1 MRINNVVKFT
11 GVALA
16 GLLALTACGSNEST
30 TAAGSESSPSSSASA
45 SSSASPSASASE
57 SGDAG
62 TSSGAYKAASWALPI
77 TDAGQKLGSIK
88 GESFNVDIF
97 QVATDVAQQ
106 GQHVRGQGNQ
116 GEPAQEGR
124 SRGVPELRGDQ
135 HFVR

>member
-77 TDAGQKLGSIK
+77 T
-88 GESFNVDIF
+88 
-97 QVATDVAQQ
+97 
-106 GQHVRGQGNQ
+106 
-116 GEPAQEGR
+116 
-124 SRGVPELRGDQ
+124 
-135 HFVR
+135 